1 MLENLKPESVFKY
14 FELLCSVPHG
24 SGNTKQ
30 ISDIIAGFAKDRG
43 LEYYQD
49 ELNNVVIIKPASKG
63 YENAAPIMM
72 QGHMDMV
79 CAKEDGLDL
88 DMSVEAIK
96 LAVDGDWLHAVQTS
110 LGADDCIAV
119 AIMMAVLDDDSL
131 KHPRLECVCTVD
143 EETGMY
149 GAAALD
155 TSMITARK
163 LLNLD
168 SEEEGILTAGCSG
181 GGRPNC
187 SIPVQRRPF
196 DGICFRAEVGGL
208 TGGHS
213 GGEIDKGRANA
224 NKLMARFLHSANS
237 ACDMR
242 LVSFVGGNFDN
253 VITTTSAAEIVTSQ
267 PEKLAALAE
276 EYDKIFKNEYKTAD
290 PGVFLRLT
298 PMDDAGMPLGK
309 ECTKNVIDTLFIIP
323 QGIREMSMDIAGLP
337 QTSLNLGILKL
348 AADSDECSFSFAVR
362 SSIRSQKH
370 MLLDELRT
378 IVENAGGS
386 VKVFGEYPE
395 WEYAVK
401 SDFRDLV
408 AKTAAEILGKDVVIS
423 ATHGGLEC
431 GFFCSKIPG
440 LDVVAMGPEM
450 YDIHSP
456 RERVSISSVER
467 LYRIVLTVLERSL

>member
-1 MLENLKPESVFKY
+1 MLEKCKPENVFKF
-14 FELLCSVPHG
+14 FEQLCSVPHG

-30 ISDIIAGFAKDRG
+30 ISDILVNFAKERN
-43 LEYYQD
+43 LEYVQD
-49 ELNNVVIIKPASKG
+49 ELNNVIIFKAASEG
-63 YENAAPIMM
+63 YEASAPIMI

-79 CAKEDGLDL
+79 CAKEDGLEM
-88 DMSVEAIK
+88 DMTTEPIR
-96 LAVDGDWLHAVQTS
+96 LAVDGDWLHAVKTS

-119 AIMMAVLDDDSL
+119 AVAMAILDDNSL
-131 KHPRLECVCTVD
+131 KHPKLECVFTVD

-149 GAAALD
+149 GAAGLD
-155 TSMITARK
+155 LSCITAKK

-168 SEEEGILTAGCSG
+168 SEEEGVLTAGCAG

-187 SIPVQRRPF
+187 TIPIQRRPYEGTHYF
-196 DGICFRAEVGGL
+196 VEIGGL

-213 GGEIDKGRANA
+213 GAEIDKGRANA
-224 NKLMARFLHSANS
+224 NKLLARFLHYAFR
-237 ACDMR
+237 ACELR
-242 LVSFVGGNFDN
+242 LVSLEGGSFDN
-253 VITTTSAAEIVTSQ
+253 VITTMATAEIVTSQ
-267 PEKLAALAE
+267 PQKFEAAVA

-290 PGVFLRLT
+290 AGVYVKASVI
-298 PMDDAGMPLGK
+298 DSKNVPLGK
-309 ECTKNVIDTLFIIP
+309 DCTKNISDVLFILP

-337 QTSLNLGILKL
+337 QTSLNLGILRL
-348 AADSDECSFSFAVR
+348 PADSDECTFSFAVR
-362 SSIRSQKH
+362 SSIRSQKK
-370 MLLDELRT
+370 MLLDELQT

-386 VKVFGEYPE
+386 VKVVGEYPE
-395 WEYAVK
+395 WEFAVK

-408 AKTAAEILGKDVVIS
+408 AKTNEEILGKPVTIS

-440 LDVVAMGPEM
+440 LDVVALGPEM

-467 LYRIVLTVLERSL
+467 LYKIVRTVLERSL